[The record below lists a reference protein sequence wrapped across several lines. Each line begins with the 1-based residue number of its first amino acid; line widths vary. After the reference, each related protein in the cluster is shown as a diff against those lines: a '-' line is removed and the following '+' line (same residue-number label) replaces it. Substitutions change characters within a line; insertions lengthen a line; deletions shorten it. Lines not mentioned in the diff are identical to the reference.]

1 MLILRAPTALTHV
14 AKIYDDSFSQVGNDI
29 SLPEVLTGIYAATP
43 TGLAAGTYLVLF
55 FRGTDLVDSVD
66 YQWDGAKEVVSTD
79 AASRAESKADLTA
92 ISAAIAAA
100 KTAAESVDT
109 KLTSERAIKL
119 DTVATTATANTYK
132 ATVPTTAAIAS
143 AVWASTTRALTDK
156 ADFSLS
162 TAGISAISSAVWAS
176 TTRTLS
182 SFGTLIADIWQ
193 NGTRGLTEAVAT
205 DAASRTASQ
214 ADLSPLAASIAAIPT
229 NPLLATDYTAPY
241 NTGIANIETVLS
253 TPDLLK
259 ADLTDVATASE
270 LARLTALL
278 TVDDASFSGIALTNA
293 PTGSGSGSGLTPEQA
308 TWLANLNATLEG
320 EGVFSAAA
328 LANGGNGN
336 STFDPATD
344 FVKVSSIGTV
354 DVSGFSTLDSFKA
367 NVSDLSAVR
376 VAVENIPT
384 NNSINAITTVIN
396 AARDSVLLEGSENWA
411 GGGSGGG
418 LLSDERAHLL
428 GIPTEPLLAEDYEP
442 TAVALSS
449 IDQVARMVLQAQIN
463 DLQSFPE
470 NSTIVVYGDD
480 GTTPVLRFQFLD
492 ASGEPTLTNAVQRK
506 KVVLS

>member
-43 TGLAAGTYLVLF
+43 AGLAAGTYLVLF
-55 FRGTDLVDSVD
+55 FRGTELVDSVD

-109 KLTSERAIKL
+109 KLTAEGAIKL

-132 ATVPTTAAIAS
+132 ATVPTTAAIA
-143 AVWASTTRALTDK
+143 
-156 ADFSLS
+156 
-162 TAGISAISSAVWAS
+162 SAVWAS

-470 NSTIVVYGDD
+470 DSTIVVYGDD